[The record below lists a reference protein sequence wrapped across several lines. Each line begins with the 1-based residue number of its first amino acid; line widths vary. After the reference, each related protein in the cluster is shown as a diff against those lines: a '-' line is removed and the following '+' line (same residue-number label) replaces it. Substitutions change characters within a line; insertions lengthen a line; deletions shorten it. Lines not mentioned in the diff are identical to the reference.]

1 MLSVFFCENLFFRS
15 MATHKIPK
23 KDAQATHMIKTNK
36 LSNYYM
42 ILDKMDCLSEGFK

>member
-1 MLSVFFCENLFFRS
+1 

-23 KDAQATHMIKTNK
+23 KDAQTTHMIKINK

-42 ILDKMDCLSEGFK
+42 ILEKMDFLSEGFK